1 MGNDTLELAK
11 REEGWHILKPA
22 DQRADE
28 ETLQKLTEQ
37 LAHLRATRVAAYPA
51 KDLKSF
57 ALDAPSSVLTLKLTG
72 ADGKPSEKL
81 LNLGK
86 AVDEATGDR
95 FAQAIG
101 SQAGVVLPGSLCKRL
116 GAPPRAFRVPKPVA
130 FSGPA
135 Q

>member
-22 DQRADE
+22 DQGADE

-57 ALDAPSSVLTLKLTG
+57 ALDAPASVLTLKLTG
-72 ADGKPSEKL
+72 ADGKPSERL

-86 AVDEATGDR
+86 TVDEATGDR
-95 FAQAIG
+95 FPQAVG
-101 SQAGVVLPGSLCKRL
+101 SQAVVVPPASLVQRPV
-116 GAPPRAFRVPKPVA
+116 APPLALPYCKTRR
-130 FSGPA
+130 
-135 Q
+135 